1 PSYGVK
7 MDAVPGRINQQLL
20 NIPLTG
26 TSWGQCSELCGV
38 NHAFMPIE
46 VKVLSCGDLLFYM
59 ELKLKELL
67 FPFIL
72 NFYKARL
79 NILINFVNYLRDNID
94 NSNLNNI
101 VQNKEILMS
110 ILNSDKII
118 SHITE
123 KQ

>member
-1 PSYGVK
+1 
-7 MDAVPGRINQQLL
+7 MDAIPGRLNQVLL
-20 NIPLTG
+20 TTPYYG

-46 VKVLSCGDLLFYM
+46 VKVLSFGDFLFYM
-59 ELKLKELL
+59 ELKLKEVL

-79 NILINFVNYLRDNID
+79 NILINFVNYLRENID

-101 VQNKEILMS
+101 VQNKEILMC
-110 ILNSDKII
+110 IL
-118 SHITE
+118 
-123 KQ
+123 